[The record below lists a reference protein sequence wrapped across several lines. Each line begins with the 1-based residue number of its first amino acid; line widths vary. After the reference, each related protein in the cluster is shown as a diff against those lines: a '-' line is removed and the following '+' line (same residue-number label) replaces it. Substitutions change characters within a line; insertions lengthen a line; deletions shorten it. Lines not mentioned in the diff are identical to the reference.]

1 MLKKLLFIYNSK
13 AGKANLKSSVADII
27 DIFTKAG
34 YSVTAHPTQTTG
46 DAYLV
51 AKEYAGS
58 FDMIVCAGGDG
69 TLGEVSSGV
78 YSSGS
83 QVTMGYIPA
92 GSTNDFAA
100 SISLPKS
107 PTAAAKNIVNGKPH
121 FFDLGKFNERHFI
134 YVAAFGWFTDVSY
147 STDQNLKNML
157 GHTAYILE
165 AGKRLFKMP
174 EYKITVKT
182 DDSEFTESIV
192 YGMISNTRS
201 VGGLKDFAWKD
212 VDMDDGLFEVTLA
225 KTPQNILELS
235 EAVTSLLNTEP
246 CDKIIRFKT
255 SHIELYSE
263 EEIKWTIDGEEA
275 EAGTAF
281 VADNLHNALKI
292 MVKRDNTK

>member
-1 MLKKLLFIYNSK
+1 MP
-13 AGKANLKSSVADII
+13 
-27 DIFTKAG
+27 
-34 YSVTAHPTQTTG
+34 AHG
-46 DAYLV
+46 R
-51 AKEYAGS
+51 
-58 FDMIVCAGGDG
+58 
-69 TLGEVSSGV
+69 
-78 YSSGS
+78 
-83 QVTMGYIPA
+83 
-92 GSTNDFAA
+92 
-100 SISLPKS
+100 
-107 PTAAAKNIVNGKPH
+107 PH
-121 FFDLGKFNERHFI
+121 FFDLGQFNNRHFI

-147 STDQNLKNML
+147 TTDQNLKNML

-182 DDSEFTESIV
+182 DEMEFTENIV

-255 SHIELYSE
+255 SHIELISE

-275 EAGTAF
+275 ETG
-281 VADNLHNALKI
+281 L
-292 MVKRDNTK
+292 R